1 MPLPHRQFVI
11 NTVIIVSLFL
21 EFLDQTIITTAIP
34 VIAREFSINPVNL
47 KFGLTAYYLALVL
60 VIPAS
65 GWIGDRFG
73 ARPTFIAAILL
84 FSLGSLLCGLANSL
98 PTLVAARFLQGVGGA
113 LLVPV
118 GRLIILR
125 DVKPS
130 AMISTLTWLALPA
143 VFGPML
149 GPLAG
154 GGITTFLH
162 WRWIFWINLPIG
174 CAALALAFIY
184 LEQSEADRR
193 RRFDISGYIIIAS
206 GLTSILC
213 GCAVLMHGALS
224 LAFGIA
230 AMTAGVLIV
239 ACYPAH
245 ARRSSNPLIDPAVF
259 DLPTFRASMWGGIP
273 FRIANGSIPFLLPI
287 FFQTGLGFSALSS
300 GVLVFASGLAAMF
313 MNSRIA
319 GLLQRFGFREL
330 LAINGVVCAMF
341 IALLASLIYQSSI
354 LIMFPFLF
362 IFGLFRSIQYSCIN
376 ALSYAE
382 VRQPQ
387 MSSATSVVS
396 VTHPLSNSIGV
407 SAGAIVLEL
416 VMSVRPGQH
425 VPIAADFPPTFCL
438 IAFIGLLSTVVFFKL
453 SRDAGREMTGHT

>member
-1 MPLPHRQFVI
+1 MLPSRQSIVHA
-11 NTVIIVSLFL
+11 VIIVSLFL

-34 VIAREFSINPVNL
+34 VIAREFSINPVDL
-47 KFGLTAYYLALVL
+47 KFGLTTYYLALIL

-65 GWIGDRFG
+65 GWIGDRLG
-73 ARPTFIAAILL
+73 SRPTFLTAILL

-98 PTLVAARFLQGVGGA
+98 PALVAARFLQGVGGA

-130 AMISTLTWLALPA
+130 AMISTLAWLSLPA

-149 GPLAG
+149 GPLVG

-174 CAALALAFIY
+174 CAALVLGCIY
-184 LEQSEADRR
+184 LEQTETDRK
-193 RRFDISGYIIIAS
+193 RRFDVAGYVIVAS
-206 GLTSILC
+206 GLTAILC
-213 GCAVLMHGALS
+213 GCAVLIHGAWS
-224 LAFGIA
+224 LA
-230 AMTAGVLIV
+230 AGVAAIIAGIFIV

-245 ARRSSNPLIDPAVF
+245 ARRSRTPLIDPAVF
-259 DLPTFRASMWGGIP
+259 DLPTFRASMLGGIP

-300 GVLVFASGLAAMF
+300 GILVFASGLAAMF

-319 GLLQRFGFREL
+319 GLLGRFGFREL
-330 LAINGVVCAMF
+330 LAINGVVCALF
-341 IALLASLIYQSSI
+341 IASLASLIYQSSI
-354 LIMFPFLF
+354 FIMLPFLF
-362 IFGLFRSIQYSCIN
+362 VFGLFRSIQYSCIN

-382 VRQPQ
+382 VRQPL
-387 MSSATSVVS
+387 MSSATSIVS

-407 SAGAIVLEL
+407 SVGAIILEIF
-416 VMSVRPGQH
+416 MSGRSGQH
-425 VPIAADFPPTFCL
+425 IPAAADFPPTFFL
-438 IAFIGLLSTVVFFKL
+438 IALIGLLSALVFFKL

>member
-1 MPLPHRQFVI
+1 MLPSRQTIVHA
-11 NTVIIVSLFL
+11 VIIVTLFL

-34 VIAREFSINPVNL
+34 VIAREFSINPVDL
-47 KFGLTAYYLALVL
+47 KFGLTTYYLALVL

-65 GWIGDRFG
+65 GWIGDRLG
-73 ARPTFIAAILL
+73 ARPTFLTAILL
-84 FSLGSLLCGLANSL
+84 FSLGSLLCSLANSL
-98 PTLVAARFLQGVGGA
+98 PALVAARFLQGVGGA

-130 AMISTLTWLALPA
+130 AMISTLAWLSLPA

-149 GPLAG
+149 GPLVG

-174 CAALALAFIY
+174 CAALVLGCIY
-184 LEQSEADRR
+184 LEQTETDQR
-193 RRFDISGYIIIAS
+193 RRFDVSGYIIIAS
-206 GLTSILC
+206 GLTAILC
-213 GCAVLMHGALS
+213 GCAVLMHGTLS
-224 LAFGIA
+224 LAAGVA
-230 AMTAGVLIV
+230 AIIAGVLTA

-245 ARRSSNPLIDPAVF
+245 ARRSNNPLIDPKVF
-259 DLPTFRASMWGGIP
+259 DLPTFRASMLGGIP

-287 FFQTGLGFSALSS
+287 FFQTGLGFNALSS

-330 LAINGVVCAMF
+330 LAINGVICALF
-341 IALLASLIYQSSI
+341 IASLASLIYQATI
-354 LIMFPFLF
+354 VIMLPFLF

-382 VRQPQ
+382 IRQPL
-387 MSSATSVVS
+387 MSSATSIVS

-407 SAGAIVLEL
+407 SVGALILEII
-416 VMSVRPGQH
+416 MSGRPGQH
-425 VPIAADFPPTFCL
+425 IPAADDFPATFFL
-438 IAFIGLLSTVVFFKL
+438 IALIGLISALVFFKL